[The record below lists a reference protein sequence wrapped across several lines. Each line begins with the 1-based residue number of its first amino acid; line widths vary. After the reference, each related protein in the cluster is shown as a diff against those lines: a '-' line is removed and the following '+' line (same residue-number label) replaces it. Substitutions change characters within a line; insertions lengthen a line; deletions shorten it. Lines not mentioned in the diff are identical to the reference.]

1 MVLAAI
7 VQFCAR
13 HNVKDNTLRCV
24 DAIKCAAGKGAK
36 AVFLPEASDFIGQGD
51 AYNRLSEPLE
61 SGYFMNAVRDAAK
74 ASELWVSVCVH
85 EAGGSDGRCF
95 NTQVLISDKGS
106 IDSSYRKIHLFDV
119 KDVGPGNTPVLESA
133 STEPGRRVEQPRHTP
148 FGRTGMLTCYDL
160 RFPEVSLMLREKGAD
175 VITYPSSFA
184 AKTELELRL
193 QILIQ
198 DRAGRT
204 GVCKALST
212 LTHSPIRAET
222 LLRARAIET
231 QCYVIAAA
239 QAGVHTHAGRT
250 SYGRSMVVN
259 PWGGIVTQ
267 LGACN
272 TDPKPY
278 DDTQPLP
285 DTPTE
290 IAYFDI
296 DLEEIQKVRAAMPLQ
311 QQRRHDIYAA

>member
-36 AVFLPEASDFIGQGD
+36 AIFLPEASDFIGQGD

-61 SGYFMNAVRDAAK
+61 SGYFMSAVRDAAK

-106 IDSSYRKIHLFDV
+106 IESSYRKIHLFDV

-184 AKTELELRL
+184 VKTG
-193 QILIQ
+193 
-198 DRAGRT
+198 RA
-204 GVCKALST
+204 
-212 LTHSPIRAET
+212 HWET

>member
-36 AVFLPEASDFIGQGD
+36 AIFLPEASDFIGQGD

-61 SGYFMNAVRDAAK
+61 SGYFMSAVRDAAK
-74 ASELWVSVCVH
+74 ASKLWVSVCVH

-106 IDSSYRKIHLFDV
+106 IESSYRKIHLFDV

-184 AKTELELRL
+184 VKTG
-193 QILIQ
+193 
-198 DRAGRT
+198 RA
-204 GVCKALST
+204 
-212 LTHSPIRAET
+212 HWET

>member
-61 SGYFMNAVRDAAK
+61 SGYFMSAVRDAAK

-106 IDSSYRKIHLFDV
+106 IESSYRKIHLFDV

-184 AKTELELRL
+184 VKTG
-193 QILIQ
+193 
-198 DRAGRT
+198 RA
-204 GVCKALST
+204 
-212 LTHSPIRAET
+212 HWET